1 MVDRELLGSLLT
13 FIGVDLA
20 PGADE
25 RAALADLR
33 SSLEPEVNMEA
44 VTYRAPVRPA
54 EIVNARSMRAVP
66 LLVGG
71 LLAGAA
77 FVGLAVAVVVS
88 VRGRRR
94 ELAILR
100 ALGFTARQ
108 VRTSVRVQAV
118 ATIAAALA
126 VGVPLGIAVGRV
138 AWRAFALR
146 LGVVTDPS
154 TPGWWIVATVVGSL
168 SLGVA
173 VAFFPARLAA
183 RINPA
188 TALRTE

>member
-1 MVDRELLGSLLT
+1 MVDRQLLGSLLT
-13 FIGVDLA
+13 FVGVDLA

-100 ALGFTARQ
+100 ALGFTGRQ

-118 ATIAAALA
+118 ATIVAALV

-138 AWRAFALR
+138 AWRAFAFR

-154 TPGWWIVATVVGSL
+154 TPLWWIVATVAGSL